1 MSSSSSDSDFDM
13 DMGDTGEGVEIKV
26 AASIQQSIFKT
37 HAVIEEESDPDLGI
51 DEENME
57 DWDEDSKAPSIYKK
71 APSMASLKEEEKR
84 LKYYHLFDDKPRKK
98 RPPCDVKERFYKH
111 QDKVKEKIDTLS
123 KQIKEKEVEECTF
136 KPTILNKSKTKGV
149 AEFLHQVQKYEDNK
163 KEKLTQK
170 LSEQESNIKNM
181 KKSSK
186 PKLCQNSLKIA
197 AKLERT
203 GIQSLAKAK
212 APARAPP
219 DLNPYKPQVNARSRD
234 LFRDQKVENILY
246 EDALR
251 RSTRSCTSTPSM
263 QETFISAKSQQVLLE
278 KFKKDYEEHFLY
290 LDIDGTSSINY
301 TKFTTLLSNMNFI
314 SRSSAKIHKQKQLAI
329 EIWGLIGGEE
339 SNSVSFFNLQSILT
353 CVMNFKDPLI
363 PPHSG
368 PPGLGQLIDGVYC
381 VRPEEVLKVHQK
393 FVLLFEER
401 NFSRAKSVTLT
412 EESVQEPRKKSDTA
426 YEDRLILEKTRLQEK
441 WDQIRQQKMFDEVN
455 SCTFQPAIKRGPRT
469 IASSSDLN
477 ESNISSYSFFSETK
491 STAQRRN
498 DILYEYSKL
507 FNQHKHN
514 TSKIILDNES
524 KDEVKSCTFKPK
536 ISKTPKFEEVPEA
549 KGVKDMISR
558 LRKSRKTQTQQEKPF
573 LFGLEKKKQRIK
585 IDLNSSNSSIESIR
599 SEVNKSF
606 TSECDEVSVRVD
618 MPGGKKT
625 WLRFNSGDNK
635 KKVVNSFLRT
645 QTFNCENSS
654 KIKTQIKKI
663 FD

>member
-1 MSSSSSDSDFDM
+1 
-13 DMGDTGEGVEIKV
+13 
-26 AASIQQSIFKT
+26 
-37 HAVIEEESDPDLGI
+37 
-51 DEENME
+51 
-57 DWDEDSKAPSIYKK
+57 
-71 APSMASLKEEEKR
+71 
-84 LKYYHLFDDKPRKK
+84 
-98 RPPCDVKERFYKH
+98 
-111 QDKVKEKIDTLS
+111 
-123 KQIKEKEVEECTF
+123 
-136 KPTILNKSKTKGV
+136 
-149 AEFLHQVQKYEDNK
+149 
-163 KEKLTQK
+163 
-170 LSEQESNIKNM
+170 
-181 KKSSK
+181 
-186 PKLCQNSLKIA
+186 
-197 AKLERT
+197 
-203 GIQSLAKAK
+203 
-212 APARAPP
+212 
-219 DLNPYKPQVNARSRD
+219 
-234 LFRDQKVENILY
+234 
-246 EDALR
+246 
-251 RSTRSCTSTPSM
+251 
-263 QETFISAKSQQVLLE
+263 
-278 KFKKDYEEHFLY
+278 
-290 LDIDGTSSINY
+290 
-301 TKFTTLLSNMNFI
+301 
-314 SRSSAKIHKQKQLAI
+314 
-329 EIWGLIGGEE
+329 
-339 SNSVSFFNLQSILT
+339 
-353 CVMNFKDPLI
+353 
-363 PPHSG
+363 
-368 PPGLGQLIDGVYC
+368 
-381 VRPEEVLKVHQK
+381 
-393 FVLLFEER
+393 
-401 NFSRAKSVTLT
+401 
-412 EESVQEPRKKSDTA
+412 
-426 YEDRLILEKTRLQEK
+426 
-441 WDQIRQQKMFDEVN
+441 MFDEVN

-618 MPGGKKT
+618 MPGGKTT